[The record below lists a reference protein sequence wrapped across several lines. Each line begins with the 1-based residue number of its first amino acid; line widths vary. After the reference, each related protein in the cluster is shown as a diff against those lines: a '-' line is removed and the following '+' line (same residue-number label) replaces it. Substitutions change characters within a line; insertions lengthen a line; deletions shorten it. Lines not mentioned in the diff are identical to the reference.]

1 MLILIMVVGLY
12 CGQAFNLLPLNT
24 KLQTCRK
31 HYALKVTEAMRGHA
45 VPPAPPTPTPWEVDS
60 GIKSVILSIL
70 FWTNQT
76 FILPQTLNLYMKNA
90 AIIPLLLPS
99 YTTALFFPS
108 PQSQSSPTSDMGT
121 LGQAVL
127 LEFFSVASVSY
138 NVFTQPLKSSF
149 LLALLLK

>member
-12 CGQAFNLLPLNT
+12 CGQAFSLLPLNT
-24 KLQTCRK
+24 KLQTCWK
-31 HYALKVTEAMRGHA
+31 HYELKVTEAMRGHA
-45 VPPAPPTPTPWEVDS
+45 VPPAPPHPLRSWFRHKICNPF
-60 GIKSVILSIL
+60 ILI
-70 FWTNQT
+70 WTNQT

-90 AIIPLLLPS
+90 AIIPLLFPS

-127 LEFFSVASVSY
+127 LEFFYVASVSY